1 MYSVDIDKKWQEK
14 WAEMKLGEFDPSR
27 IDKKLYILEMF
38 SYPSASKLHVG
49 HWFNYAP
56 PDSWA
61 RMQKM
66 RGYEVFQPIGFDAFG
81 LPAENYAI
89 KTGIHPQ
96 DSTKANIE
104 TMTEQLYKLGGMF
117 DWRANLATCDPDY
130 YRWNQ
135 WLFLQLFKNGLA
147 YRKSAPVNWCP
158 DCQTVL
164 ANEQVLEDGTCERC
178 STEVTKKNLT
188 QWFFKI
194 TAYADELLDKLST
207 LDWPEQTKKIQQ
219 NWIGRSEGT
228 EVSFEVERD
237 GERVLNDD
245 GTPLTLDVFTTRIDT
260 LFGVTYLVIAPE
272 SPLLERLTTEAQKA
286 EVDRYVDKTLKASEI
301 ARLATTREKT
311 GVFTGC
317 HVIHPITGE
326 KLELWTADYV
336 IASYGTGVVM
346 AVPAHDTRDFAF
358 AEIFGLPIR
367 RVIDSVDETETE
379 LPFVEYGKL
388 VDSGAYT
395 GLTSEAAI
403 AQITADLAKDSKGKA
418 YITYRLRDW
427 LVSRQRY
434 WGTPIPIVYCDQCGT
449 VPLPE
454 SMLPLTLPYDV
465 AFSPDGV
472 SPLTKSDAFMQTTC
486 PTCGGPAR
494 RDPDTLDTFVCS
506 SWYQFRFV
514 DNHNEEA
521 PFDKE
526 KVNALCPVDM
536 YVGGQ
541 EHAAM
546 HLLYSRFITKALRD
560 LGYLDFDE
568 PFQALVHQG
577 MILGSDGQKMSKSAG
592 NTVTPDDLVDQYGGD
607 VFRLHLLFSFAY
619 TEGGNWNDDGVLA
632 ITRFISRIEALV
644 DKVIELPVEKR
655 PHDKALAYRVN
666 YTIRGATQDALKFQ
680 FNTAIARLMELLNHL
695 QKMITDQSVISEET
709 YEATRTLLLLLAP
722 FAPHFAEEMNE
733 KMGYSPSIF
742 NEPWPTLD
750 VAALVLDEIE
760 IAVQVNG
767 QIKTRLMIPA
777 DIEEADLIER
787 IKGHESF
794 DNWIAGKTPVK
805 WIYVKG
811 RLLNIVVK

>member
-1 MYSVDIDKKWQEK
+1 MYSIDIDKKWQKK
-14 WAEMKLGEFDPSR
+14 WEEMRLGEFDPSR
-27 IDKKLYILEMF
+27 IDKKLYVLEMF

-89 KTGIHPQ
+89 RTGIHPE

-104 TMTEQLYKLGGMF
+104 TMTEQLHKLGGMF
-117 DWRANLATCDPDY
+117 DWRTNLATCTPAY

-147 YRKSAPVNWCP
+147 YRKNAPVNWCP
-158 DCQTVL
+158 DCHTVL
-164 ANEQVLEDGTCERC
+164 ANEQVMEDGRCERC
-178 STEVTKKNLT
+178 DTEVTKKQLT

-194 TAYADELLDKLST
+194 TAYADELLEKLPS

-219 NWIGRSEGT
+219 NWIGRSEGA
-228 EVSFEVERD
+228 EASFEVELD
-237 GERVLNDD
+237 GEKILNDD
-245 GTPLTLDVFTTRIDT
+245 GSALTLNVFTTRIDT

-272 SPLLERLTTEAQKA
+272 SPLLEKLTSNAQKEA
-286 EVDRYVDKTLKASEI
+286 VERYVEKTLKASEI
-301 ARLATTREKT
+301 ARLSTTRAKT
-311 GVFTGC
+311 GVFTGAM
-317 HVIHPITGE
+317 VIHPITKE
-326 KLELWTADYV
+326 RLPLWTADYV

-346 AVPAHDTRDFAF
+346 AVPAHDTRDYEFATLF
-358 AEIFGLPIR
+358 DLPIR
-367 RVIDSVDETETE
+367 QVIEAPDLSETE
-379 LPFVEYGKL
+379 LPYVCYGKL
-388 VDSGAYT
+388 VASDTYT
-395 GLTSEAAI
+395 GLSSEAAM
-403 AQITADLAKDSKGKA
+403 QKITADLEKQRKGKSVV
-418 YITYRLRDW
+418 TYRLRDW

-434 WGTPIPIVYCDQCGT
+434 WGTPIPIVYCEKCGT
-449 VPLPE
+449 VPIPE
-454 SMLPLTLPYDV
+454 DELPLTLPYDV

-472 SPLTKSDAFMQTTC
+472 SPLAKSESFMQTTC
-486 PTCGGPAR
+486 PKCQGPAR

-514 DNHNEEA
+514 DNKNDNA
-521 PFDKE
+521 AFDRN
-526 KVNALCPVDM
+526 KVNAMCPVDM

-546 HLLYSRFITKALRD
+546 HLLYARFITKALRD
-560 LGYLDFDE
+560 LGHLDFDE
-568 PFQALVHQG
+568 PFQALIHQG

-592 NTVTPDDLVDQYGGD
+592 NTVAPDELVEQYGGD

-619 TEGGNWNDDGVLA
+619 SEGGNWNDDGVLA
-632 ITRFISRIEALV
+632 ITRFVSRVESLV
-644 DKVIELPVEKR
+644 EKVIELPVVKKA
-655 PHDKALAYRVN
+655 HDKALAYRVN

-680 FNTAIARLMELLNHL
+680 FNTAIARMMELLNHL
-695 QKMITDQSVISEET
+695 QKETADATEIGEET
-709 YEATRTLLLLLAP
+709 CQATRTLILLLAP

-733 KMGYSPSIF
+733 KMGYEASIF
-742 NEPWPTLD
+742 EEAWPTLD
-750 VAALVLDEIE
+750 ESALTLDEVE

-767 QIKTRLMIPA
+767 QIKTRLMVPA
-777 DIEEADLIER
+777 DIEEEALSER
-787 IKGHESF
+787 VKAHESW
-794 DNWIAGKTPVK
+794 DTWLNGKTPIK

-811 RLLNIVVK
+811 RLLNIVAK